1 MKKLCILLALVLLSS
16 CSLLKVLG
24 EPQKIIKNVTI
35 TGVTYAVGGW
45 IPATAVLATAITVD
59 KVLPDADQQI
69 SEIEAGNQ
77 EQMRAFIISN
87 LTDNILYGAI
97 AALLIFLIVVPWATQ
112 RRAKRQMKYDAMK
125 RELDARRIK
134 DAN

>member
-1 MKKLCILLALVLLSS
+1 MKKLCILFLLLSLS
-16 CSLLKVLG
+16 GCSLLGFLG

-45 IPATAVLATAITVD
+45 IPATAVAITAITVD
-59 KVLPDADQQI
+59 KVLPDPEPQI
-69 SEIEAGNQ
+69 SEITNEV
-77 EQMRAFIISN
+77 QMKAYLLAN
-87 LTDNILYGAI
+87 LTDQIIYGAI
-97 AALLIFLIVVPWATQ
+97 AALIIFLIVVPWATQ

>member
-1 MKKLCILLALVLLSS
+1 MKRLCILLALVLLSS
-16 CSLLKVLG
+16 CSLLKVIG
-24 EPQKIIKNVTI
+24 EPQQIIKNVTI

-45 IPATAVLATAITVD
+45 IPATAVALTAITVD
-59 KVLPDADQQI
+59 KVLPDPEPQI
-69 SEIEAGNQ
+69 SEITNEV
-77 EQMRAFIISN
+77 QMKAYLLAN
-87 LTDNILYGAI
+87 LTDQIIYGAI
-97 AALLIFLIVVPWATQ
+97 AALIIFLIVVPWATQ

>member
-1 MKKLCILLALVLLSS
+1 LALLTLSG
-16 CSLLKVLG
+16 CSLLKVIG
-24 EPQKIIKNVTI
+24 EPSQIIKNVAI

-45 IPATAVLATAITVD
+45 IPAAAVAATAITVD
-59 KVLPDADQQI
+59 KVLPDPEPQI
-69 SEIEAGNQ
+69 QDIQTE
-77 EQMRAFIISN
+77 EQMRAFIIAN

-125 RELDARRIK
+125 RELEARRIK
-134 DAN
+134 DAG

>member
-16 CSLLKVLG
+16 CSLLKVIG
-24 EPQKIIKNVTI
+24 EPQKIIKNVAI

-45 IPATAVLATAITVD
+45 IPATAVAITAITVD
-59 KVLPDADQQI
+59 KVLPDPEPQI
-69 SEIEAGNQ
+69 SEITNEV
-77 EQMRAFIISN
+77 QMKAYLLAN
-87 LTDNILYGAI
+87 LTDQIIYGAI
-97 AALLIFLIVVPWATQ
+97 AALIIFLIVVPWATQ
-112 RRAKRQMKYDAMK
+112 RRAKRQMKYDMMK

>member
-1 MKKLCILLALVLLSS
+1 MRKLCILLVLISLSG
-16 CSLLKVLG
+16 CSLLGFLG
-24 EPQKIIKNVTI
+24 EPQKLIKNVAI

-59 KVLPDADQQI
+59 KVLPDPEPQI
-69 SEIEAGNQ
+69 SEITNEV
-77 EQMRAFIISN
+77 QMKAYLLAN
-87 LTDNILYGAI
+87 LTDQIIYGAI
-97 AALLIFLIVVPWATQ
+97 AALIIFLIVVPWATQ

>member
-1 MKKLCILLALVLLSS
+1 VRKLCILLALLTLSG
-16 CSLLKVLG
+16 CSLLKVIG
-24 EPQKIIKNVTI
+24 EPSQIIKNVAI

-45 IPATAVLATAITVD
+45 IPATAVAVTAITVD
-59 KVLPDADQQI
+59 KVLPDADPQI
-69 SEIEAGNQ
+69 QDIQTE
-77 EQMRAFIISN
+77 EQMRAFIIAN

-125 RELDARRIK
+125 RELEARRIK

>member
-1 MKKLCILLALVLLSS
+1 MRKLCILLVLISLSG
-16 CSLLKVLG
+16 CSLLGFLG
-24 EPQKIIKNVTI
+24 EPQKLIKNVAI

-45 IPATAVLATAITVD
+45 IPAAAVAATALTVD
-59 KVLPDADQQI
+59 KVLPDPEPQI
-69 SEIEAGNQ
+69 SEITNEV
-77 EQMRAFIISN
+77 QMKAYLIAN
-87 LTDNILYGAI
+87 LTDQIIYGAI
-97 AALLIFLIVVPWATQ
+97 AALIIFLIVVPWATQ

>member
-1 MKKLCILLALVLLSS
+1 MKKLCILFLLLSLS
-16 CSLLKVLG
+16 GCSLLGFLG
-24 EPQKIIKNVTI
+24 EPQKIIKNIAV
-35 TGVTYAVGGW
+35 TGVAFATGGVIPAVVVGGTALAVDFVMPHDTSPQ
-45 IPATAVLATAITVD
+45 IQNIETEVQMKAFLIANAT
-59 KVLPDADQQI
+59 DQ
-69 SEIEAGNQ
+69 
-77 EQMRAFIISN
+77 II
-87 LTDNILYGAI
+87 YGAI

>member
-1 MKKLCILLALVLLSS
+1 MRKLCILLVLISLSG
-16 CSLLKVLG
+16 CSLLGFLG
-24 EPQKIIKNVTI
+24 EPQKLIKNVAI

-45 IPATAVLATAITVD
+45 IPAAAVAATALTVD
-59 KVLPDADQQI
+59 KVLPDPEPQI
-69 SEIEAGNQ
+69 SEITNEV
-77 EQMRAFIISN
+77 QMKAYLLAN
-87 LTDNILYGAI
+87 LTDQIIYGAK
-97 AALLIFLIVVPWATQ
+97 AALIIFLIVVPWATQ

>member
-1 MKKLCILLALVLLSS
+1 MRKLCILLVLISLSG
-16 CSLLKVLG
+16 CSLLGFLG
-24 EPQKIIKNVTI
+24 EPQKIIKNVAI

-45 IPATAVLATAITVD
+45 IPAAAVAATAITVD
-59 KVLPDADQQI
+59 KVLPDPEPQI
-69 SEIEAGNQ
+69 SEITNEV
-77 EQMRAFIISN
+77 QMKAYLLAN
-87 LTDNILYGAI
+87 LTDQIIYGAI
-97 AALLIFLIVVPWATQ
+97 AALIIFLIVVPWATQ

>member
-1 MKKLCILLALVLLSS
+1 MKKLCILLTLLSLS
-16 CSLLKVLG
+16 GCSLLGFLG
-24 EPQKIIKNVTI
+24 EPQKLIKNVAI

-45 IPATAVLATAITVD
+45 IPATAVAITAITVD
-59 KVLPDADQQI
+59 KVLPDPEPQI
-69 SEIEAGNQ
+69 SEITNEV
-77 EQMRAFIISN
+77 QMKAFIISN

>member
-1 MKKLCILLALVLLSS
+1 MRKLCILLALVLLSG
-16 CSLLKVLG
+16 CSLLKVIG
-24 EPQKIIKNVTI
+24 EPQKIIKNVAI

-45 IPATAVLATAITVD
+45 IPATAVAVTAITVD
-59 KVLPDADQQI
+59 KVLPDPEPQI
-69 SEIEAGNQ
+69 ENIQTE
-77 EQMRAFIISN
+77 EQMKAYIIAN

>member
-1 MKKLCILLALVLLSS
+1 MKKLCILLTLLSLS
-16 CSLLKVLG
+16 GCSLLGFLG
-24 EPQKIIKNVTI
+24 EPQKLIKNVAI

-45 IPATAVLATAITVD
+45 IPAAAVAATAITVD
-59 KVLPDADQQI
+59 KVLPDPEPQI
-69 SEIEAGNQ
+69 SEITNEV
-77 EQMRAFIISN
+77 QMKAFIISN

>member
-1 MKKLCILLALVLLSS
+1 VKKLCILLTLLSLS
-16 CSLLKVLG
+16 GCSLLGFLG
-24 EPQKIIKNVTI
+24 EPQKLIKNVAI

-45 IPATAVLATAITVD
+45 IPAAAVAATALTVD
-59 KVLPDADQQI
+59 KVLPDPEPQI
-69 SEIEAGNQ
+69 SEITNEV
-77 EQMRAFIISN
+77 QMKAYLLAN
-87 LTDNILYGAI
+87 LTDQIIYGAI
-97 AALLIFLIVVPWATQ
+97 AALIIFLIVVPWATQ

>member
-1 MKKLCILLALVLLSS
+1 VRKLCILLVLISLSG

-24 EPQKIIKNVTI
+24 EPQKIIKNVAI

-45 IPATAVLATAITVD
+45 IPAAAVAATAITVD
-59 KVLPDADQQI
+59 KVLPDPEPQI
-69 SEIEAGNQ
+69 SEITNEV
-77 EQMRAFIISN
+77 QMKAYLLAN
-87 LTDNILYGAI
+87 LTDQIIYGAI
-97 AALLIFLIVVPWATQ
+97 AALIIFLIVVPWATQ

>member
-1 MKKLCILLALVLLSS
+1 MKKLCILLALVSLSG
-16 CSLLKVLG
+16 CSLLGFLG
-24 EPQKIIKNVTI
+24 EPQKLIKNVAI

-45 IPATAVLATAITVD
+45 LPAAAVAATALTVD
-59 KVLPDADQQI
+59 KVLPDPEPKI
-69 SEIEAGNQ
+69 SEITNEV
-77 EQMRAFIISN
+77 QMKAYLLAN
-87 LTDNILYGAI
+87 LTDQIIYGAI
-97 AALLIFLIVVPWATQ
+97 AALIIFLIVVPWATQ

>member
-1 MKKLCILLALVLLSS
+1 VRKLCILLVLLLLSG
-16 CSLLKVLG
+16 CSLLKVIG
-24 EPQKIIKNVTI
+24 EPQKLIKNVAI

-45 IPATAVLATAITVD
+45 IPAAAVAATAITVD
-59 KVLPDADQQI
+59 KVLPDPEPQI
-69 SEIEAGNQ
+69 SEITNEV
-77 EQMRAFIISN
+77 QMKAYLLAN
-87 LTDNILYGAI
+87 LTDQIIYGAI
-97 AALLIFLIVVPWATQ
+97 AALIIFLIVVPWATQ

>member
-1 MKKLCILLALVLLSS
+1 MRKLCILLVLISLSG
-16 CSLLKVLG
+16 CSLLGFLG
-24 EPQKIIKNVTI
+24 EPQKIIKNVAV

-45 IPATAVLATAITVD
+45 IPAAAVVATAITVD
-59 KVLPDADQQI
+59 KVLPDPEPQI
-69 SEIEAGNQ
+69 ENIQTE
-77 EQMRAFIISN
+77 EQMKAYIIAN

-112 RRAKRQMKYDAMK
+112 RRAKRQMKYDMMK

>member
-16 CSLLKVLG
+16 CSLLKVIG
-24 EPQKIIKNVTI
+24 EPQKIIKNVAI

-45 IPATAVLATAITVD
+45 IPATAVAVTAITVD
-59 KVLPDADQQI
+59 KVLPDPDPQI
-69 SEIEAGNQ
+69 QDIQTE
-77 EQMRAFIISN
+77 EQMRAFIIAN

-97 AALLIFLIVVPWATQ
+97 AALLIFLIVVPWASQ

>member
-1 MKKLCILLALVLLSS
+1 MRKLCILLALLTLSG
-16 CSLLKVLG
+16 CSLLKVIG
-24 EPQKIIKNVTI
+24 EPSQIIKNVAI

-45 IPATAVLATAITVD
+45 IPAAAVAATAITVD
-59 KVLPDADQQI
+59 KVLPDDSPQI
-69 SEIEAGNQ
+69 QDIQTE
-77 EQMRAFIISN
+77 EQMRAFIIAN

-125 RELDARRIK
+125 RELEARRIK

>member
-1 MKKLCILLALVLLSS
+1 MRKLCILLALLTLSG
-16 CSLLKVLG
+16 CSLLKVIG
-24 EPQKIIKNVTI
+24 EPSQIIKNVAI

-45 IPATAVLATAITVD
+45 IPATAVAVTAITVD
-59 KVLPDADQQI
+59 KVLPDADPQI
-69 SEIEAGNQ
+69 QDIQTE
-77 EQMRAFIISN
+77 EQMRAFIIAN

-125 RELDARRIK
+125 RELEARRIK

>member
-16 CSLLKVLG
+16 CSLLKVIG
-24 EPQKIIKNVTI
+24 EPQKLIKNVAI

-45 IPATAVLATAITVD
+45 IPATAVAVTAITVD
-59 KVLPDADQQI
+59 KVLPDPEPQI
-69 SEIEAGNQ
+69 SEITNEV
-77 EQMRAFIISN
+77 QMKAYLLAN
-87 LTDNILYGAI
+87 LTDQIIYGAI
-97 AALLIFLIVVPWATQ
+97 AALIIFLIVVPWATQ

>member
-1 MKKLCILLALVLLSS
+1 MALVLLSS

-24 EPQKIIKNVTI
+24 EPQQVIKNVTI

-45 IPATAVLATAITVD
+45 IPAAAVAVTAITVD
-59 KVLPDADQQI
+59 KVLPDPEPQI
-69 SEIEAGNQ
+69 ENIQTE
-77 EQMRAFIISN
+77 EQMKAYIIAN

>member
-1 MKKLCILLALVLLSS
+1 MRKLCILLALVLLSG
-16 CSLLKVLG
+16 CSLLKVIG

-45 IPATAVLATAITVD
+45 IPAAAVAATAITVD
-59 KVLPDADQQI
+59 KVLPDDSPQI
-69 SEIEAGNQ
+69 QDIQTE
-77 EQMRAFIISN
+77 EQMRAFIIAN

>member
-1 MKKLCILLALVLLSS
+1 MKKLCILLALVLLSG
-16 CSLLKVLG
+16 CSLLKVIG
-24 EPQKIIKNVTI
+24 EPSQIIKNVAI

-45 IPATAVLATAITVD
+45 IPATAVAVTAITVD
-59 KVLPDADQQI
+59 KVLPDPDPQI
-69 SEIEAGNQ
+69 QDIQTE
-77 EQMRAFIISN
+77 EQMRAFIIAN

-125 RELDARRIK
+125 RELEARRIK
-134 DAN
+134 DAG

>member
-1 MKKLCILLALVLLSS
+1 MKKLCILLALVSLSG
-16 CSLLKVLG
+16 CSLLGFLG
-24 EPQKIIKNVTI
+24 EPQKLIKNVAI

-45 IPATAVLATAITVD
+45 LPAAAVLATAVTVD
-59 KVLPDADQQI
+59 KVLPDPEPKI
-69 SEIEAGNQ
+69 SEITNEV
-77 EQMRAFIISN
+77 QMKAYLLAN
-87 LTDNILYGAI
+87 LTDQIIYGAI
-97 AALLIFLIVVPWATQ
+97 AALIIFLIVVPWATQ

>member
-1 MKKLCILLALVLLSS
+1 MNTPFSVFRFLAIIAFLGVFSS
-16 CSLLKVLG
+16 G
-24 EPQKIIKNVTI
+24 IFIKTVIAQQLQNTDTI
-35 TGVTYAVGGW
+35 A
-45 IPATAVLATAITVD
+45 
-59 KVLPDADQQI
+59 QI
-69 SEIEAGNQ
+69 SEIETE
-77 EQMRAFIISN
+77 EQMRAFIIAN

>member
-45 IPATAVLATAITVD
+45 IPATAVAVTAITVD
-59 KVLPDADQQI
+59 KVLPDPEPQI
-69 SEIEAGNQ
+69 SEITNEV
-77 EQMRAFIISN
+77 QMKAFIISN

>member
-24 EPQKIIKNVTI
+24 EPQQLIKNVAI

-45 IPATAVLATAITVD
+45 IPATAVAITAITVD
-59 KVLPDADQQI
+59 KVLPDPEPQI
-69 SEIEAGNQ
+69 SEITNEV
-77 EQMRAFIISN
+77 QMKAFIISN